1 MWVWVWVWVW
11 FVRSYEEHWL
21 HDPQGRVQ
29 TLDLQRKLRR
39 GPTRADS
46 SSTSSVAG
54 AQAPP
59 PYGSVRLATAFVPQ
73 QPTSLGSKVVR
84 PSRSHGSLS
93 MLNATPRSSID
104 YDNMA
109 PSTEHS
115 PGSATSFDGPGD
127 SPSGQAAALCGMWH
141 AAGMDEDGNEATEF
155 FILRTA
161 TATTAR
167 GNNQPAAV
175 GLVGTDIGGADDSND
190 LSFTFRDGSVQNG
203 QLSLLQ
209 QYQPSRNA
217 RRCGWHSDLKRY
229 EVPIAQFAL
238 DSSVRIGT
246 RMTPMAARLWCG
258 LRRLPRAT
266 PNY

>member
-1 MWVWVWVWVW
+1 MWVWVW

-109 PSTEHS
+109 PSAEHS

-155 FILRTA
+155 FILRAA

-167 GNNQPAAV
+167 ANNKPAAV

-190 LSFTFRDGSVQNG
+190 LSFTFRDGGVQNG

-209 QYQPSRNA
+209 QYQPSRN
-217 RRCGWHSDLKRY
+217 LKRY
-229 EVPIAQFAL
+229 EVPTAL
-238 DSSVRIGT
+238 
-246 RMTPMAARLWCG
+246 
-258 LRRLPRAT
+258 LPLTASCE
-266 PNY
+266 